1 MAWQLSHKVKDKKM
15 SIPDWATTASGALAV
30 LASIWAVHRFT
41 TKSMIRDYLSELK
54 PNGGSSVKDQI
65 TNIDNKVQKLESRV
79 DQIYFLMVTDKSNK

>member
-1 MAWQLSHKVKDKKM
+1 M

-54 PNGGSSVKDQI
+54 PNGGSSVKDQV
-65 TNIDNKVQKLESRV
+65 TNIDAKVQKLESRV
-79 DQIYFLMVTDKSNK
+79 DQIYFLMVTDKNNK